1 MSIGWIGSVLLAL
14 CAVPELIRTIRTK
27 KCHIGFGMLL
37 TWYFGEI
44 LVLYYIMSS
53 LWSAPMIFNY
63 VLNIAII
70 SVMII
75 YKLTFLETKGKLS
88 LVVLKED
95 L

>member
-1 MSIGWIGSVLLAL
+1 MIGWIGSILLAL
-14 CAVPELIRTIRTK
+14 CAVPELIRTIRMK
-27 KCHIGFGMLL
+27 KCHIGWGMLL

-75 YKLTFLETKGKLS
+75 YKLTFPETKGKINP
-88 LVVLKED
+88 VVLKED